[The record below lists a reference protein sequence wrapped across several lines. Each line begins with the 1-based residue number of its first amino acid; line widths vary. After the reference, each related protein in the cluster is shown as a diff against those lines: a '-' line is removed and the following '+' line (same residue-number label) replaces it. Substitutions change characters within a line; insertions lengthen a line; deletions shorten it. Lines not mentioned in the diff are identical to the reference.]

1 MRRRQLR
8 SLVAATVAGNLRLAS
23 RLNAAFWE
31 SALPNSPGPSRTP
44 VKVSEETLPTIR
56 VDCERGELL
65 TIPFLVENRY
75 GHSVEASFSAEPL
88 VTTSGFPV
96 PSDAMSFDPP
106 MTTLPPGGEQVV
118 DATLAVTDR
127 FAVGTAYAT
136 TVRVHGLE
144 GSALRV
150 EINVMCGRPTS
161 AG

>member
-23 RLNAAFWE
+23 RVNALLWE
-31 SALPNSPGPSRTP
+31 SALPNGPASSRTP
-44 VKVSEETLPTIR
+44 VEVSEETPPTIR
-56 VDCERGELL
+56 LDCERGELL

-88 VTTSGFPV
+88 VTTSGPAV
-96 PSDAMSFDPP
+96 PSDAVSFDPP

-118 DATLAVTDR
+118 DATVAVTER
-127 FAVGTAYAT
+127 FAVGAAYAT
-136 TVRVHGLE
+136 TVRVQGLE

-150 EINVMCGRPTS
+150 EINVLCGRPT
-161 AG
+161 AGG